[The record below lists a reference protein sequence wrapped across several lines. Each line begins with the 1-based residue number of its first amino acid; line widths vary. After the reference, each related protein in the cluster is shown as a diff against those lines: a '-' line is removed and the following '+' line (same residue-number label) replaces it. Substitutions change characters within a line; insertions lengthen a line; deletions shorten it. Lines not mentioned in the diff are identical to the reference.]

1 MLLGQTVLLDLIRKK
16 ENKIQILV
24 DRKGLIGKKGKELE
38 EEVNSPNTEQNSQ
51 DLLAKIIHQTHNN
64 IVILRMW
71 LTVGRLPEVISIQ

>member
-1 MLLGQTVLLDLIRKK
+1 MR
-16 ENKIQILV
+16 
-24 DRKGLIGKKGKELE
+24 KKGKELE

-71 LTVGRLPEVISIQ
+71 LTVGRLSEVISIQ

>member
-16 ENKIQILV
+16 ENKTQILV
-24 DRKGLIGKKGKELE
+24 DRKGLMRKKGKELE

-71 LTVGRLPEVISIQ
+71 LTVGRLSEVISIQ